1 MRSSPQTTG
10 HPVAWCGQ
18 GHRRPLSNATL
29 NLPLPSLQ
37 SVAVGGVNVGPTPIL
52 TPETP
57 ATSPCPRLRCRA
69 GISAPLPGG

>member
-18 GHRRPLSNATL
+18 GHRRPLSNARL

-37 SVAVGGVNVGPTPIL
+37 SVAVGRVNVGPTPIL
-52 TPETP
+52 
-57 ATSPCPRLRCRA
+57 LRKHPPLRH
-69 GISAPLPGG
+69 APD